1 MKFHGRIVLCGMIA
15 QYNATVPTSGPAN
28 MMLAVGKR
36 LTLQG
41 FIVSD
46 YNHRGADFHSDMA
59 AWIEAGEI
67 TWRETVIQGLERSP
81 DAFIGLFKGDN
92 IGKMVVEI

>member
-1 MKFHGRIVLCGMIA
+1 
-15 QYNATVPTSGPAN
+15 
-28 MMLAVGKR
+28 
-36 LTLQG
+36 
-41 FIVSD
+41 
-46 YNHRGADFHSDMA
+46 MA